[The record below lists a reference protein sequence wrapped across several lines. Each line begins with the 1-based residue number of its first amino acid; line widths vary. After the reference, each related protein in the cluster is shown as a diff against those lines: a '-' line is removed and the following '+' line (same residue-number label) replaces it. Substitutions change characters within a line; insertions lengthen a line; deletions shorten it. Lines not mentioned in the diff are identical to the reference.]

1 MKLPYSSDKDVD
13 DAKTEF
19 LAHKPCII
27 SNVLFMSRCMEI
39 SLA

>member
-1 MKLPYSSDKDVD
+1 MKLPYSSDKDVA

-19 LAHKPCII
+19 LAHKPCI
-27 SNVLFMSRCMEI
+27 SFKCSFMSRCMEI